1 MSGPRISLSHRS
13 SKFGKMTFQIH
24 NRRYIGSKASLTPW
38 IFESIPEEFK
48 SGTFFDAFAGTGV
61 VSAGAATRF
70 QKVVLNDLLYSNEV
84 IYKAFFGTGKI
95 DWTALEALPLAAKKL
110 ARKLNFFGEKF
121 GGKYFDN
128 DTANLVGAYR
138 LAIDQLFPDEKDRT
152 RFVALASLIYS
163 ADRSAVT
170 VGHYEAYLKFGKN
183 RTFDFELIEPLKVK
197 SKLYRA
203 DANKIAERVV
213 SDVAYLDPP
222 YNSRQY
228 SRFYHVLETLTKWD
242 NPELFGVALKPA
254 PENISDYCKRAAPG
268 SLQDL
273 VSKLDTRFI
282 VISYN
287 NTYNSKSTSSQNK
300 ITLEEIEVIAK
311 SRGKVKVLELPYKNF
326 NAGNTQF
333 SDHREFLF
341 TVKVKD

>member
-1 MSGPRISLSHRS
+1 
-13 SKFGKMTFQIH
+13 MTFQIH
-24 NRRYIGSKASLTPW
+24 NRRYIGSKASLAPW
-38 IFESIPEEFK
+38 IFDSIPKEFK

-61 VSAGAATRF
+61 VSAGAAQHF
-70 QKVVLNDLLYSNEV
+70 QKIVLNDLLYSNEA

-95 DWTALEALPLAAKKL
+95 DWAALEALPLAAKKL
-110 ARKLNFFGEKF
+110 AKKPNFFGEKF
-121 GGKYFDN
+121 GGRYFDQEA
-128 DTANLVGAYR
+128 ANLVGAYR
-138 LAIDQLFPDEKDRT
+138 LAIDQLFPNEKDRN

-163 ADRSAVT
+163 ADRSAIT
-170 VGHYEAYLKFGKN
+170 VGHYEAYLKTGKN
-183 RTFDFELIEPLKVK
+183 RTFEFELIEPLNVR
-197 SKLYRA
+197 SKLFRG
-203 DANKIAERVV
+203 DANIIAERVV

-242 NPELFGVALKPA
+242 NPELFGVALKPP

-273 VSKLDTRFI
+273 ISKLDTRFI

-300 ITLEEIEVIAK
+300 ITLEEIEVIAR
-311 SRGKVKVLELPYKNF
+311 SRGKVKILELPHKHF
-326 NAGNTQF
+326 NAGKTQF
-333 SDHREFLF
+333 KDHREFLF